1 MFKDVPELI
10 YTGLTKRIGQPKEL
24 EKNLADPT
32 LFDAQIDLT
41 IPVQETTEYIRTR
54 ENDQVSYSGEINIFL
69 IECSINHSFEQ

>member
-32 LFDAQIDLT
+32 LFDAQVDLT
-41 IPVQETTEYIRTR
+41 IPIQETTEYIRAR
-54 ENDQVSYSGEINIFL
+54 ENDQVSSFVVVNNFL
-69 IECSINHSFEQ
+69 